1 MQTYVFT
8 WLKIVGNSSGKT
20 KGEILQIRL
29 QLNISSGGENENYR
43 KGIDKLRMNKSG
55 QGWRKLKSYKWLL
68 KTTKHL
74 FGKEE

>member
-8 WLKIVGNSSGKT
+8 GLKIVGNSRGKT

-29 QLNISSGGENENYR
+29 QLNISSGSENENCR

-55 QGWRKLKSYKWLL
+55 QG
-68 KTTKHL
+68 
-74 FGKEE
+74 